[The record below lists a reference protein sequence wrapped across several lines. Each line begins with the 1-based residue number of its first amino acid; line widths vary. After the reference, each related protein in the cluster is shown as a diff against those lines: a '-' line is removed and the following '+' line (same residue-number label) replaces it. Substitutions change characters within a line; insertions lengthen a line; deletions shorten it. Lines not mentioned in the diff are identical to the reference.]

1 MFALRGDWNAF
12 PFALR
17 AHKIKRQVG
26 DDLLEWL
33 LATTKV
39 AINRDEGGE
48 QPQKEVRDDDDGGDD
63 GGGAPFARARH

>member
-1 MFALRGDWNAF
+1 VFALRGDWNAF

-39 AINRDEGGE
+39 ANSQKGGACY
-48 QPQKEVRDDDDGGDD
+48 DDGGIY
-63 GGGAPFARARH
+63 G

>member
-1 MFALRGDWNAF
+1 VFALRGDWNAF

-26 DDLLEWL
+26 NDLLEWL

-48 QPQKEVRDDDDGGDD
+48 QPKRRCVL
-63 GGGAPFARARH
+63 